1 MICRTSRPRSAW
13 SCATNMFWDT
23 DRATAYTMQGGAR
36 LKSSC
41 ARPKDCLP
49 SPSIQRPD
57 TTLRLTERPNSLAK
71 KSRYVSSRAGRGI
84 CFAGF
89 LLFLYGSVGVVATF
103 AQIPVQNA
111 PAPPPSPD
119 APKAQQPGQS
129 GGRIK
134 LDVNLVVLHTTVLDD
149 RGKLVEGLTQD
160 NFRVYE
166 DKVEQKL
173 SIFKRED
180 IPVSMGLV
188 IDNSGSMRDKRPRVN
203 EAALTLVQASNPQDE
218 SFVVNFNDD
227 YYLDLDKNFSSSI
240 PELKEA
246 LERIDARGSTAL
258 YDAVIGSL
266 DHLKKGSKE
275 KKVLLIVTD
284 GEDNTSRNSL
294 EKTIKEIQKTP
305 TVIYTIGLLGQ
316 ENKKSA
322 KNAKRALTEIAQAS
336 GGLSFF
342 PESVD
347 DVHAICE
354 QVAHD
359 IRHQYTLAYYPSNGA
374 KDGRFRTVHVDVI
387 PPRGHGKL
395 VARTRNG
402 YYAPTASSSSGVSG
416 K

>member
-1 MICRTSRPRSAW
+1 V
-13 SCATNMFWDT
+13 
-23 DRATAYTMQGGAR
+23 
-36 LKSSC
+36 
-41 ARPKDCLP
+41 CL
-49 SPSIQRPD
+49 
-57 TTLRLTERPNSLAK
+57 LLA
-71 KSRYVSSRAGRGI
+71 AF
-84 CFAGF
+84 FAASGT
-89 LLFLYGSVGVVATF
+89 Y
-103 AQIPVQNA
+103 AQIPVA
-111 PAPPPSPD
+111 APPPP
-119 APKAQQPGQS
+119 PPPGQQEGGTS
-129 GGRIK
+129 PQGGRIK
-134 LDVNLVVLHTTVLDD
+134 VDVNLVVLHTTVNDD
-149 RGKLVEGLTQD
+149 RGKFVDGLTQD

-203 EAALTLVQASNPQDE
+203 EAALTLVQSSNPQDE
-218 SFVVNFNDD
+218 AFVVNFNDD
-227 YYLDLDKNFSSSI
+227 FYLDLDKDFSSSI

-246 LERIDARGSTAL
+246 LERIDSRGSTAL
-258 YDAVIGSL
+258 YDAIIGSL
-266 DHLKKGSKE
+266 DHLKKGVKE

-294 EKTIKEIQKTP
+294 EKTLREIQKTP

-342 PESVD
+342 PENVD

-374 KDGRFRTVHVDVI
+374 KDGTFRTVHVDVI

-402 YYAPTASSSSGVSG
+402 YYAPTASTGVSG